1 MDKEVKNASELKNP
15 TFWIALKNSKRGIKL
30 VIKSERN
37 IKIQLVFAILV
48 TILGFMFRISFVEWA
63 VLAVTIFFVLV
74 TEVLNTAVEKTV
86 DMITDKYDECARNV
100 KDISAGAV
108 LFSAICSI
116 IVGIIIFL
124 PKILVYIY

>member
-15 TFWIALKNSKRGIKL
+15 TFWIALKNSIRGIKL

-63 VLAVTIFFVLV
+63 VLVVTIFFVLV

-100 KDISAGAV
+100 KDMSAGAV

>member
-1 MDKEVKNASELKNP
+1 MDKEVKNASELKNH
-15 TFWIALKNSKRGIKL
+15 TFWIALKNSIRGIKL

-63 VLAVTIFFVLV
+63 VLVVTIFFVLV

-100 KDISAGAV
+100 KDMSAGAV

>member
-15 TFWIALKNSKRGIKL
+15 TFWIALKNSIRGIKL

>member
-15 TFWIALKNSKRGIKL
+15 TFWIALKNSIRGIKL

-74 TEVLNTAVEKTV
+74 TEVLNTDVEKTV
-86 DMITDKYDECARNV
+86 DIITDKYDECARNV